1 MLPGINIP
9 RLSEVN
15 VDLTV
20 IGFALGVSLVAGLA
34 FGVIAGARRP
44 IAIGP
49 GLLRERRRWS
59 WLGVRG
65 MQHALVV
72 AEVAM
77 AMTLFVGSALMIRS
91 FVHLSSVDTGF
102 IADGVLTMQVTLPPS
117 RSPVDVANF
126 GESLIDRLTALPQV
140 TGAAYAESLPMVPV
154 GRPAPLSK
162 TPVFPKPDPAAP
174 LLDVRIVSHDY
185 TAVMGIRVVSGRPFN
200 AADGAEGSRVMLIT
214 QTLARQMIG
223 NAPVVGERLF
233 VGGPTFAPPGRPGSL
248 EPWEIV
254 GVVADVRQR
263 NVIDPVMPQIFMDQR
278 QVPGPTGVNAINL
291 VIRTGGDT
299 AALLAS

>member
-9 RLSEVN
+9 RLSEVS

-20 IGFALGVSLVAGLA
+20 IGFALGVSLLVGLA
-34 FGVIAGARRP
+34 FGTIAGARRP
-44 IAIGP
+44 LAIGP

-77 AMTLFVGSALMIRS
+77 AMMLLVGSALMIRS
-91 FVHLSSVDTGF
+91 FVHLASIDTGF
-102 IADGVLTMQVTLPPS
+102 TADGVLTMQVTLPPS

-126 GESLIDRLTALPQV
+126 GESLIDRLASLPQV
-140 TGAAYAESLPMVPV
+140 QGAAYAESLPMVPV
-154 GRPAPLSK
+154 GRPVQLSK

-185 TAVMGIRVVSGRPFN
+185 TRVMGIRVVSGRPLG
-200 AADGAEGSRVMLIT
+200 AGDGAAGARALLINE
-214 QTLARQMIG
+214 TLARQLFEQ
-223 NAPVVGERLF
+223 APAVGERLF
-233 VGGPTFAPPGRPGSL
+233 VGGPTFNPPGRPGPL

-254 GVVADVRQR
+254 GVVADVKQR
-263 NVIDPVMPQIFMDQR
+263 NVIDPAAPQMFVDQR
-278 QVPGPTGVNAINL
+278 QIPGPTGVGAINP
-291 VIRTGGDT
+291 
-299 AALLAS
+299 